1 MNRISKDIA
10 ARLVELLSTDDGFR
24 ERFTADPR
32 EALRELGFETPEADR
47 GKRGRDPILGLENP
61 QGGLASKEKIA
72 ANSDMLLASFQG
84 DEEVGFKVCA

>member
-1 MNRISKDIA
+1 MNRIPKDIA

-24 ERFTADPR
+24 ERFAADPR
-32 EALRELGFETPEADR
+32 AALRELGFETPEADR

-72 ANSDMLLASFQG
+72 ADSDMLLASFQS